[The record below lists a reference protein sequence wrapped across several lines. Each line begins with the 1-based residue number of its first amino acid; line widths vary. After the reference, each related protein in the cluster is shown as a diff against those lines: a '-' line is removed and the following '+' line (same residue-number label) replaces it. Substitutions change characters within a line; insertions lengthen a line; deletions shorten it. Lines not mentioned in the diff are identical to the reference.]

1 MNLLG
6 NNASKVLLLAL
17 GLLLVGCGAKESAS
31 TQTDPAA
38 MPEVVAV
45 QKAFESAAPSFR
57 NPVNQTL
64 DLVKAGKVN
73 PDAYAEAL
81 PQLQRLAANTYL
93 NADQKKVL
101 DVLIER
107 LKLELPTPR

>member
-1 MNLLG
+1 MKLLG
-6 NNASKVLLLAL
+6 NNASKILLMAL
-17 GLLLVGCGAKESAS
+17 GLLLGGCGAKESAS
-31 TQTDPAA
+31 PQADSTT

-45 QKAFESAAPSFR
+45 QKAFESASPSFR

-101 DVLIER
+101 DALIER
-107 LKLELPTPR
+107 LKLELPTRR